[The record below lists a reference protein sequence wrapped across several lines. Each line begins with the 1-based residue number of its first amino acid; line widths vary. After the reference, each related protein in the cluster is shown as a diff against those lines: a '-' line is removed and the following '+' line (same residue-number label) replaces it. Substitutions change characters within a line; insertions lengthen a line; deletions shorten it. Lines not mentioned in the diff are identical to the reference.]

1 MHDILAAGELRSF
14 PVAFVPTL
22 LLCCGSC
29 GQHLPRRWCHLAG
42 ERKDCAA
49 ELQSVA
55 KSAAKQK
62 QKQHLSISTREM
74 ASSMDTA
81 TFFSKGTSEQYKF
94 VLNFYTDAVRM
105 KAELKKSKKPED
117 LVKLDKW

>member
-1 MHDILAAGELRSF
+1 
-14 PVAFVPTL
+14 
-22 LLCCGSC
+22 
-29 GQHLPRRWCHLAG
+29 
-42 ERKDCAA
+42 
-49 ELQSVA
+49 
-55 KSAAKQK
+55 
-62 QKQHLSISTREM
+62 M

>member
-1 MHDILAAGELRSF
+1 MQDMLEVGELRSF

-55 KSAAKQK
+55 KSAAKAAFEHFDQRNGFLDGHGHFLLER
-62 QKQHLSISTREM
+62 HLR
-74 ASSMDTA
+74 
-81 TFFSKGTSEQYKF
+81 
-94 VLNFYTDAVRM
+94 AV
-105 KAELKKSKKPED
+105 
-117 LVKLDKW
+117 